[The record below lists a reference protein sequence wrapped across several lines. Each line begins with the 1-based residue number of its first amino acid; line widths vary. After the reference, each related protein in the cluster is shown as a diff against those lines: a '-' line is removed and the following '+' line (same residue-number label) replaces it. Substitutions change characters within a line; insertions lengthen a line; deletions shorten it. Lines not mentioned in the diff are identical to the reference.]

1 MLAVI
6 DIGSNSVRLVVFERA
21 ARNPVTLFNEK
32 AICAIGRNMVSTGK
46 LDADGM
52 AMALVTLRR
61 FRAVLQGMGV
71 KDIQVVATAA
81 ARDARNGPA
90 FVRRAQEAC
99 GRKVRVLTGP
109 EEAELAAMGVIC
121 GLPDADGLVGDLGG
135 GSLELTAVKAGVL
148 GKGVTLPFGPLRLI
162 DAARGRLDRAGVMVD
177 QALMAM
183 PGIEKFKGR
192 DLYAVGGVW
201 RNIARLHM
209 ARTGYPLN
217 VLHGYEMTRAEVLRI
232 AEFVMSQS
240 QRTLE
245 RMAGVP
251 KRRAESL
258 PYGALVLDRVMRLAQ
273 LERVIVSGYGV
284 REGALFKTL
293 PRKIRNLDPLLEA
306 AGETAERFGRRSEQ
320 GDEIEAFTAPLFAG
334 ESAELH
340 RQRQAACL
348 LSDSAW
354 RQHPDYRAELSFN
367 YLLQAQMAGVRHRA
381 RSYLALTLWHRY
393 GGDAQS
399 HVIAPIERLAG
410 LEIALRAE
418 RMGRALRLAY
428 VLAGSAKG
436 LGTDFTLKLEAQELV
451 LRVARRRADIRGE
464 AVEKRLEELA
474 TSFAREARI
483 VVGRE

>member
-6 DIGSNSVRLVVFERA
+6 DIGSNSVRLVVFEGA
-21 ARNPVTLFNEK
+21 TRNPVTLFNEK

-46 LDADGM
+46 LDAAGM
-52 AMALVTLRR
+52 QLALATLRR
-61 FRAVLQGMGV
+61 FHAIVDGMGV
-71 KDIQVVATAA
+71 KKVHVVATAA
-81 ARDARNGPA
+81 ARDARNGPD
-90 FVRRAQEAC
+90 FVRRAQAAC
-99 GRKVRVLTGP
+99 GHKVRVLTGP
-109 EEAELAAMGVIC
+109 EEAELAALGVLC

-135 GSLELTAVKAGVL
+135 GSLELTAVKAGAL

-162 DAARGRLDRAGVMVD
+162 DAARGRLDRAGRLVD
-177 QALMAM
+177 QALEAM
-183 PGIEKFKGR
+183 PGIDSFAGR

-217 VLHGYEMTRAEVLRI
+217 VLHGYEMTRPEVLRI

-258 PYGALVLDRVMRLAQ
+258 PFGALVLDRVMRRAQ
-273 LERVIVSGYGV
+273 LDRVIVSGYGV
-284 REGALFKTL
+284 REGVLFKTL
-293 PRKIRNLDPLLEA
+293 PGKLRAADPLLAA
-306 AGETAERFGRRSEQ
+306 AGDTAERFGRRSAQ
-320 GDEIEAFTAPLFAG
+320 VDEIDAFTAPLFAD
-334 ESAELH
+334 ESDELR
-340 RQRQAACL
+340 RQRLAACM

-367 YLLQAQMAGVRHRA
+367 YLMQAQIAGIRHRA

-399 HVIAPIERLAG
+399 HIIAPIERLAG

-428 VLAGSAKG
+428 VLAGSARG
-436 LGTDFTLKLEAQELV
+436 LGSDYTLKLEAHELV
-451 LRVARRRADIRGE
+451 LRISRRRVDIRGE
-464 AVEKRLEELA
+464 TVEKRLEDLA

-483 VVGRE
+483 VIRR

>member
-6 DIGSNSVRLVVFERA
+6 DIGSNSVRLVVFEGA
-21 ARNPVTLFNEK
+21 TRNPVTIFNEK

-46 LDADGM
+46 LDATGM
-52 AMALVTLRR
+52 KLALTTLRR
-61 FRAVLQGMGV
+61 FRAVLDGMRV
-71 KDIQVVATAA
+71 RQVHAVATAA
-81 ARDARNGPA
+81 ARDASNGPD
-90 FVRRAQEAC
+90 FIRRAQAAC
-99 GRKVRVLTGP
+99 GSKVRVLTGP
-109 EEAELAAMGVIC
+109 EEAELAALGVVC

-135 GSLELTAVKAGVL
+135 GSLELTAVKEGDL

-162 DAARGRLDRAGVMVD
+162 DAARGRLDRAGRMVD
-177 QALMAM
+177 EALMAM

-258 PYGALVLDRVMRLAQ
+258 PFGALVLDRVMRLGQ
-273 LERVIVSGYGV
+273 LDRVIVSGYGV
-284 REGALFKTL
+284 REGVLFKTL
-293 PRKIRNLDPLLEA
+293 PGRLREADPLLAA
-306 AGETAERFGRRSEQ
+306 AGDTAERFGRRSTQ
-320 GDEIEAFTAPLFAG
+320 VDEVEAFTAPLFAG
-334 ESAELH
+334 ESAELR
-340 RQRQAACL
+340 RQRIAACM

-367 YLLQAQMAGVRHRA
+367 YLMQAQIAGIRHRA
-381 RSYLALTLWHRY
+381 RAYLALTLWHRY

-428 VLAGSAKG
+428 VLAGSARG
-436 LGTDFTLKLEAQELV
+436 LGSDFTLKLEPHELV
-451 LRVARRRADIRGE
+451 LRIARRRADIRGE
-464 AVEKRLEELA
+464 TVEKRLEDLA
-474 TSFAREARI
+474 TSLAREARI
-483 VVGRE
+483 VMGR

>member
-6 DIGSNSVRLVVFERA
+6 DIGSNSVRLVVFEQA
-21 ARNPVTLFNEK
+21 TRNPVTLFNEK

-46 LDADGM
+46 LDATGM
-52 AMALVTLRR
+52 KMALATLRR
-61 FRAVLQGMGV
+61 FRAVIAGMGV
-71 KDIQVVATAA
+71 KDVQVVATAA
-81 ARDARNGPA
+81 ARDAKNGPE
-90 FVRRAQEAC
+90 FVRKAQEAC

-109 EEAELAAMGVIC
+109 EEAELAALGVVC

-135 GSLELTAVKAGVL
+135 GSLELTAVKDAKL

-162 DAARGRLDRAGVMVD
+162 DASRGRLDRAGRMVD
-177 QALMAM
+177 EALMAM

-217 VLHGYEMTRAEVLRI
+217 VLHGYEMTRGEVLRI
-232 AEFVMSQS
+232 SEFVMSQS

-258 PYGALVLDRVMRLAQ
+258 PFGALVLDRVMRIGQ
-273 LERVIVSGYGV
+273 LDRVIVSGYGV
-284 REGALFKTL
+284 REGVLFRTL
-293 PRKIRNLDPLLEA
+293 DRNIRDLDPLLAA
-306 AGETAERFGRRSEQ
+306 AGETADRFGRRSAQ
-320 GDEIEAFTAPLFAG
+320 VTEIDRFTAPLFDG
-334 ESAELH
+334 ESAELK
-340 RQRQAACL
+340 RQRIAACM

-367 YLLQAQMAGVRHRA
+367 YILQAQMAGVRHRA

-410 LEIALRAE
+410 LEIALRSE

-436 LGTDFTLKLEAQELV
+436 LGSDFTLKLEAHELV
-451 LRVARRRADIRGE
+451 LRIARRRSDIRGE
-464 AVEKRLEELA
+464 TVEKRLEELA

-483 VVGRE
+483 VVAR

>member
-6 DIGSNSVRLVVFERA
+6 DIGSNSVRLVVFEHA
-21 ARNPVTLFNEK
+21 TRNPVTLFNEK

-46 LDADGM
+46 LDAAGM
-52 AMALVTLRR
+52 KMALATLRR
-61 FRAVLQGMGV
+61 FRAVISGMGV
-71 KDIQVVATAA
+71 KDVQVVATAA
-81 ARDARNGPA
+81 ARDAKNGPE
-90 FVRRAQEAC
+90 FVRKAQEAC

-109 EEAELAAMGVIC
+109 EEAELAA
-121 GLPDADGLVGDLGG
+121 LGD
-135 GSLELTAVKAGVL
+135 GSLEQTAVKDAKL

-162 DAARGRLDRAGVMVD
+162 DASRGRLDRAGRMVD
-177 QALMAM
+177 EALMAM

-232 AEFVMSQS
+232 CEFVMSQS

-258 PYGALVLDRVMRLAQ
+258 PFGALVLDRVMRIGQ
-273 LERVIVSGYGV
+273 LDRVIVSGYGV
-284 REGALFKTL
+284 REGVLFKTL
-293 PRKIRNLDPLLEA
+293 NKDIRDLDPLLAA
-306 AGETAERFGRRSEQ
+306 AGETADRFGRRSAQ
-320 GDEIEAFTAPLFAG
+320 VTEIERFTAPLFAD
-334 ESAELH
+334 ESAELK
-340 RQRQAACL
+340 RQRIAACM

-367 YLLQAQMAGVRHRA
+367 YVLQAQMAGVRHRA

-410 LEIALRAE
+410 LEIALRSE

-436 LGTDFTLKLEAQELV
+436 LGSDFTLRLEPHELV
-451 LRVARRRADIRGE
+451 LRIARRRSDIRGE
-464 AVEKRLEELA
+464 TVEKRLEELA

-483 VVGRE
+483 VITR

>member
-6 DIGSNSVRLVVFERA
+6 DIGSNSVRLVVFEKA
-21 ARNPVTLFNEK
+21 TRNPVTLFNEK

-46 LDADGM
+46 LDAAGM
-52 AMALVTLRR
+52 KMALATLRR
-61 FRAVLQGMGV
+61 FRAVIQGMGV
-71 KDIQVVATAA
+71 KDIHAVATAA
-81 ARDARNGPA
+81 ARDARNGPE
-90 FVRRAQEAC
+90 FVSRAQEAC
-99 GRKVRVLTGP
+99 GRRVHVLNGQ
-109 EEAELAAMGVIC
+109 EEAELAAMGVVC

-135 GSLELTAVKAGVL
+135 GSLELTAVKDGTL
-148 GKGVTLPFGPLRLI
+148 GKGATLPFGPLRLI
-162 DAARGRLDRAGVMVD
+162 DAARGRLDRAKTLVD
-177 QALMAM
+177 TSLMAM

-209 ARTGYPLN
+209 ARTGYPLS

-258 PYGALVLDRVMRLAQ
+258 PFGALVLDRVMRLAQ

-284 REGALFKTL
+284 REGVLFKTL
-293 PRKIRNLDPLLEA
+293 PHAIRDLDPLLA
-306 AGETAERFGRRSEQ
+306 SAGETADRFGRRSTQ
-320 GDEIEAFTAPLFAG
+320 VDEIEAFTAPLFAG
-334 ESAELH
+334 ESTELH
-340 RQRQAACL
+340 RQRVAACM

-354 RQHPDYRAELSFN
+354 RQHPDYRAEISFN
-367 YLLQAQMAGVRHRA
+367 YVLQAQMAGVRHRA

-399 HVIAPIERLAG
+399 HTIAPIERLAG

-418 RMGRALRLAY
+418 RMGRALRLGY

-436 LGTDFTLKLEAQELV
+436 LGTDFTLTLDARELV
-451 LRVARRRADIRGE
+451 LRIAKRRVDIRGE
-464 AVEKRLEELA
+464 TVEKRLEELA
-474 TSFAREARI
+474 TSLAREARI
-483 VVGRE
+483 VVAR

>member
-1 MLAVI
+1 M
-6 DIGSNSVRLVVFERA
+6 
-21 ARNPVTLFNEK
+21 TLFNEK
-32 AICAIGRNMVSTGK
+32 AICAIGRNMVSTGR
-46 LDADGM
+46 LDAAGM
-52 AMALVTLRR
+52 KLALATLRR
-61 FRAVLQGMGV
+61 FRAILDGMGV
-71 KDIQVVATAA
+71 SKVQVVATAA
-81 ARDARNGPA
+81 ARDASNGPE
-90 FVRRAQEAC
+90 FVRRAQDAC
-99 GRKVRVLTGP
+99 GRRVRVLTGP
-109 EEAELAAMGVIC
+109 EEAELAAQGVVC

-135 GSLELTAVKAGVL
+135 GSLELTAVKDGAL
-148 GKGVTLPFGPLRLI
+148 GQGVTLPFGPLRLI
-162 DAARGRLDRAGVMVD
+162 DASRGRLDRAQRLVD

-217 VLHGYEMTRAEVLRI
+217 VLHGYEITRGEALRI
-232 AEFVMSQS
+232 AEFVMGQS

-258 PYGALVLDRVMRLAQ
+258 PFGALVLDRVIRLGQ
-273 LERVIVSGYGV
+273 LDRVIVSGYGV
-284 REGALFKTL
+284 REGVLFKTL
-293 PRKIRNLDPLLEA
+293 PAEVRALDPLLAA
-306 AGETAERFGRRSEQ
+306 AGDTAERFGRRSSQVNEV
-320 GDEIEAFTAPLFAG
+320 DAFTAPLFAG

-340 RQRQAACL
+340 RQRIAACM

-354 RQHPDYRAELSFN
+354 RQHPDHRADLSFN
-367 YLLQAQMAGVRHRA
+367 YILQAQIAGIRHRA

-399 HVIAPIERLAG
+399 HVIAQIERLAG
-410 LEIALRAE
+410 LEITLRAE

-436 LGTDFTLKLEAQELV
+436 LGTDFRLELKPHQLV
-451 LRVARRRADIRGE
+451 LRIARRRADINGE
-464 AVEKRLEELA
+464 TVAKRLEDLA
-474 TSFAREARI
+474 TSFAREGRI
-483 VVGRE
+483 IVGR

>member
-6 DIGSNSVRLVVFERA
+6 DIGSNSVRLVVFENA
-21 ARNPVTLFNEK
+21 TRNPVTLFNEK

-46 LDADGM
+46 LDTAGM
-52 AMALVTLRR
+52 TMALATLRR
-61 FRAVLQGMGV
+61 FRAVLSGMGV
-71 KDIQVVATAA
+71 KAVHVVATAA

-99 GRKVRVLTGP
+99 GRRVRVLTGP
-109 EEAELAAMGVIC
+109 EEAELAALGVVC

-135 GSLELTAVKAGVL
+135 GSLELTAVKDGRL

-162 DAARGRLDRAGVMVD
+162 DAARGRLDRARGMVD
-177 QALMAM
+177 EALMAM
-183 PGIEKFKGR
+183 PGVEKFKGR

-217 VLHGYEMTRAEVLRI
+217 VLHGYEMTRVEVLRI

-258 PYGALVLDRVMRLAQ
+258 PFGALVLDRVMRLAQ
-273 LERVIVSGYGV
+273 LDRVIVSGYGV
-284 REGALFKTL
+284 REGVLFKTL
-293 PRKIRNLDPLLEA
+293 PAALRGEDPLLAA
-306 AGETAERFGRRSEQ
+306 AGDTAERFGRRSAQ
-320 GDEIEAFTAPLFAG
+320 VDEIEAFTAPLFEG
-334 ESAELH
+334 AETPELL
-340 RQRQAACL
+340 RQRRAACM

-367 YLLQAQMAGVRHRA
+367 YLLQAQIAGIRHRA

-393 GGDAQS
+393 GGDARS

-418 RMGRALRLAY
+418 RMGRALRLGY
-428 VLAGSAKG
+428 VLAGSARG
-436 LGTDFTLKLEAQELV
+436 LGTDFTLKLEPHTLV
-451 LRVARRRADIRGE
+451 LSIARRRADIRGE
-464 AVEKRLEELA
+464 TVDKRLEELA

-483 VVGRE
+483 VVRR